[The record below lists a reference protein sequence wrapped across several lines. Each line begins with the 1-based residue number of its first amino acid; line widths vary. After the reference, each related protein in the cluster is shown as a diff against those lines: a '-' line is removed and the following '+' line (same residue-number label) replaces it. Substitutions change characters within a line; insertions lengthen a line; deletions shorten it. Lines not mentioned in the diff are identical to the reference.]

1 MLMVSQVYSYSF
13 VSLVSDFGGT
23 LGLFIGF
30 SFYALWDLFFKDCG
44 GRAVGQIFK

>member
-1 MLMVSQVYSYSF
+1 MHIFIVSQVYSYTF

-30 SFYALWDLFFKDCG
+30 SFYALWDFLKDFG
-44 GRAVGQIFK
+44 LAVGHILK